1 MPKKATPDSSSLS
14 SRLGLGPLEAQ
25 VIEFVWAHGEVTIRD
40 VYDALRQEHDLAYT
54 TVMTVVHNLHRK
66 GLLHQRIEGNTHF
79 YTATQTKT
87 EFIKSKVGDLLDAL
101 LDDFSEPTM
110 SHLVERIQQADEHRL
125 AELERLI
132 AERRA
137 RGGDQDRE

>member
-1 MPKKATPDSSSLS
+1 MPKKAAPDSSSLG

-25 VIEFVWAHGEVTIRD
+25 VIEHFWAHGEVTIRD
-40 VYDALRQEHDLAYT
+40 VYDALRQERDLAYT

-66 GLLHQRIEGNTHF
+66 GLLHQRIEGNTHYF
-79 YTATQTKT
+79 TAAQTKA
-87 EFIKSKVGDLLDAL
+87 EFIKSRVGDLLDAL

-110 SHLVERIQQADEHRL
+110 SHLVERIQQADADRL
-125 AELERLI
+125 DELERLI

-137 RGGDQDRE
+137 GEQGQDRG